1 MNAIPSRM
9 SARSKTFV
17 FIFLSLN
24 IITPQMNDI
33 ITELRRTSET
43 TDIIESGSLNEVKY
57 AKSPRQMNMDMSEMA
72 QLHRKG
78 VVLWREGYQISPHIT
93 DIMIIW

>member
-57 AKSPRQMNMDMSEMA
+57 AKSPRQMNMDMSGMA
-72 QLHRKG
+72 QFHLKG
-78 VVLWREGYQISPHIT
+78 VLRWRFGYHSAPQIMHMMTI
-93 DIMIIW
+93 